1 MISDLQVWQA
11 EMGLLFLAI
20 VIPVYVAA
28 CTAVLL
34 IQQWR
39 RDRAQGRE
47 DQQDERNGTGEGGP
61 SAEV

>member
-20 VIPVYVAA
+20 IIPVYVAA
-28 CTAVLL
+28 CTATLL

-39 RDRAQGRE
+39 RERAERRKAE
-47 DQQDERNGTGEGGP
+47 QDERDRAGEGRP
-61 SAEV
+61 PTQV